1 MTIFLA
7 SGNRHKQSEV
17 AQIFKPNQ
25 ILIPADKGIDFDPLE
40 NGTSFVE
47 NSLIKARALWEIVHE
62 PVIADDSGI
71 CVDLLDGAPGI
82 YSARYAGSCDMKG
95 EKAGSKL
102 DAPERNRLLVEQ
114 TNGALVSFRV
124 KNPKDARTDAE
135 LRSCRFVCAMVL
147 YLGNGRFY
155 AVQETLEGSLVASIE
170 ESAGSGG
177 FGYDP
182 VVYLPQFGKT
192 VAELSEEQKNAVSHR
207 GKAGKKLAM
216 LLNSSGLSL

>member
-7 SGNRHKQSEV
+7 SGNRHKQGEV
-17 AQIFKPNQ
+17 AQIFKPNE

-40 NGTSFVE
+40 DGNSFVA

-71 CVDLLDGAPGI
+71 CVDLLGGAPGI
-82 YSARYAGSCDMKG
+82 YSARYAGSNDMKG
-95 EKAGSKL
+95 EKAGTKL
-102 DAPERNRLLVEQ
+102 DSKERNRLLVEQ
-114 TNGALVSFRV
+114 TREALAAYRA
-124 KNPKDARTDAE
+124 KHPDDARSDIE

-147 YLGNGRFY
+147 YLGNDRFY
-155 AVQETLEGSLVASIE
+155 AVQETLEGSLVSSIE
-170 ESAGSGG
+170 DSAGSGG

-182 VVYLPQFGKT
+182 IVYLPSFGKT
-192 VAELSEEQKNAVSHR
+192 VAELSEEQKNLVSHR

-216 LLNSSGLSL
+216 LLG

>member
-7 SGNRHKQSEV
+7 SGNRHKQGEV

-25 ILIPADKGIDFDPLE
+25 ILIPADKGIDFDPVE

-47 NSLIKARALWEIVHE
+47 NSLIKARTLWEIVHE
-62 PVIADDSGI
+62 PVLADDSGI

-82 YSARYAGSCDMKG
+82 YSARYAGSSDMKG
-95 EKAGSKL
+95 EKAGAKL
-102 DAPERNRLLVEQ
+102 DAHERNKLLVEQ
-114 TNGALVSFRV
+114 TNRALAAYRA
-124 KNPKDARTDAE
+124 KNPSDSRTDAE

-147 YLGNGRFY
+147 YLENGRFY
-155 AVQETLEGSLVASIE
+155 AVQETLEGSLVSSIE

-216 LLNSSGLSL
+216 LLNSSDITL